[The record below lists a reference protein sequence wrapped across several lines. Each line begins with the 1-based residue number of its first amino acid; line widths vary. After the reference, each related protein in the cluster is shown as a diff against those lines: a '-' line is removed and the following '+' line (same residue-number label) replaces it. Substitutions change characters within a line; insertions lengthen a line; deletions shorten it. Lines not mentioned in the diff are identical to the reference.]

1 MATAF
6 NRNIITKGD
15 IARLSKATSGDE
27 VPATL
32 DVNPPAGYAAAA
44 AAPSGGSPV
53 LEYLPPLP
61 PALVPSEDDYLTK
74 LLKYVPLEVL
84 GAYLFVAGVIDSNV
98 TDKRDHALWLGGLL
112 VGILVL
118 TIPYDIRVLN
128 VVRAKQIVVS
138 VIGLSVYVFAVGTI
152 SGTPALSFQS
162 LGSSWRLSSSA
173 TYPRQKIRATNQ
185 GCSPHHRA
193 QFGMTAHRVRC
204 AGPAPSLTERL
215 RCSSRGASIGPL
227 DSTTGWSSEPP
238 G

>member
-44 AAPSGGSPV
+44 AAPSGGPPV

-138 VIGLSVYVFAVGTI
+138 VIGLSIYVFAVG
-152 SGTPALSFQS
+152 GWF
-162 LGSSWRLSSSA
+162 A
-173 TYPRQKIRATNQ
+173 TTTWYHQWY
-185 GCSPHHRA
+185 
-193 QFGMTAHRVRC
+193 
-204 AGPAPSLTERL
+204 
-215 RCSSRGASIGPL
+215 ASIILPVFGLLVAIIKLGDLPTPK
-227 DSTTGWSSEPP
+227 DKGN
-238 G
+238 